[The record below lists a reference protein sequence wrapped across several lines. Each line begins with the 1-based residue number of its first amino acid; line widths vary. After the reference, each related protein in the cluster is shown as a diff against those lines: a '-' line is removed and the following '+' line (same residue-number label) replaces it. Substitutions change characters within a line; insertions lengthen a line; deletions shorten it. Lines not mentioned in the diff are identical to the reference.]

1 MPSGAGWNKGQFI
14 VNRKATE
21 GPFKH
26 QALMSNSGFVVND
39 APRRTGLKFERALS
53 REMLT
58 RSRNKVF
65 KLESQR
71 VS

>member
-1 MPSGAGWNKGQFI
+1 MPNGAGRNKGQFI

-53 REMLT
+53 C
-58 RSRNKVF
+58 
-65 KLESQR
+65 
-71 VS
+71 